1 MTAKMAGSLV
11 TRVTNPQANR
21 PYCRLMTSL
30 LVDAIGMTGAVL
42 TTVCWLPQAIKLIR
56 SRETRAI
63 SLAGTVVFTV
73 GIAFWLA
80 YGIAL
85 RDWPLIASNAVT
97 LALMVVIVA
106 LKLRHG

>member
-1 MTAKMAGSLV
+1 MTGSLI
-11 TRVTNPQANR
+11 
-21 PYCRLMTSL
+21 
-30 LVDAIGMTGAVL
+30 DAIGMTGAVL

-56 SRETRAI
+56 SGETRAI
-63 SLAGTVVFTV
+63 SLAGTVAFTV

-85 RDWPLIASNAVT
+85 RDWPLIASNAAT
-97 LALMVVIVA
+97 LALMLVIVA